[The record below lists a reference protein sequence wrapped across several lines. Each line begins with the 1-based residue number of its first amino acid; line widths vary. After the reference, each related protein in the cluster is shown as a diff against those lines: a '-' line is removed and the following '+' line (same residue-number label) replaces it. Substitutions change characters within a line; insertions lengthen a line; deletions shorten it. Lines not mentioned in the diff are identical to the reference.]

1 MASALA
7 ILTVSPSAFATPVDT
22 APGATGTSHVGT
34 GSDPSA
40 PRTVTLI
47 TGDTVTVTT
56 AADGTQTKEVKGP
69 HGEAVGFQSS
79 QSGKDTF
86 VYPDSALPYVAAGL
100 LDKNLFNV
108 TQLLADGYDDVHT
121 DHLPL
126 IVNYTHSAAG
136 VRAPA
141 LPAGAAK
148 TRTLS
153 SIQGAALTESR
164 DHAADFWSGLTK
176 GTSAQSFARATG
188 GAQPS
193 FADGIA
199 KVWLDGKVKADLA
212 DTTAQIG
219 APEVWAADNTGKG
232 VDVAVLDTGV
242 DNTHPDLADRIAG
255 SASFVPDE
263 DAIQDVV
270 GHGTHVASTIAG
282 TGAASDG
289 QEKGVAPGASLHI
302 GKVLR
307 AKCDSLGC
315 TGLGQESWI
324 LAGMEWAARDQHA
337 KIINMSLGGGPS
349 DGTDPLSQAVN
360 DLSKETGAL
369 FVIAAGNSGAPGT
382 VASPGAADAALTVG
396 VVDGS
401 DQLADFSSQGPRQGD
416 SGLKPEITA
425 PGVDVLAANSSQATW
440 TNDTRHYREMSGTSM
455 AAPHVAGA
463 AALLAAAH
471 PDWTGQQL
479 KDALISSAKATPQ
492 YTPYQAGAGRVDV
505 AAAVRN
511 TVFAT
516 GSAYAGYAPWPQ
528 QPGKTVDKEVTY
540 TNTADTPVTLNLAI
554 NAPDAPEGLFTLSA
568 TQVTMPAH
576 GTSKVTYTANLDKAP
591 LDSRFSGMIDASDAD
606 GKVLDH
612 TLIGA
617 GKEPRS
623 YDLSVTVKD
632 RGGKPLSGM
641 LTVAG
646 KNICKAAA
654 PCTAPDFSVYTLDS
668 SGTGTLRLPFGTY
681 AAWFQGDVQ
690 GTHGPHSLGLAM
702 LSAPEIVLDQDRT
715 VTLDGSQARQVT
727 AVTPQKT
734 VDTEAQMQAYR
745 SFGPDDSVM
754 SVGPVPGDRGYG
766 GLPHPYYDSL
776 WALPTGKKVTEGT
789 FAFGVRW
796 RKEEPKLTVDSGP
809 RSFDDLRVQVA
820 KTPLPKGRMTLGTV
834 FAGQGTEAD
843 YAGLQAQGKVVVVR
857 PHDDDHSVEQQ
868 ADAAAAAGARLLL
881 IVNDGT
887 GRLQPWTNDAVVPG
901 ILPPVTVATLTNDEG
916 EELISEIQHGPTPLT
931 VGSDPTTDY
940 LYDLFHVYDG
950 AVPADPTYRP
960 AVKDLARVNV
970 SFRNY
975 QPDRAIEYRKDIW
988 HGAEV
993 PSPVPHEAPAQGE
1006 RTDWLSTEPDVT
1018 WSTKAELPGEVQ
1030 EHSTPVHYMAGTTT
1044 DEHWFGPIERP
1055 RVDFLP
1061 ARFNS
1066 EIYASIPGWGDSGTS
1081 HIGSTAAAENPEVL
1095 NEVKL
1100 YQGDTLMADFNSDY
1114 VDRFGLSPERLPYR
1128 LVSENSRGLWTN
1140 PYSTSTRTEWGFT
1153 SAANEPGTPAV
1164 ALPLIQLDYTVDTD
1178 TAGKAHRNADLT
1190 VTPSHVPLPGVPSS
1204 KTIGD
1209 VTLDVSYDDGATWNK
1224 ATLNHIGDGW
1234 RTSLHAPAGATYAT
1248 LRATAHDDQGN
1259 SVTQS
1264 ITRAFGLK

>member
-1 MASALA
+1 MQQ
-7 ILTVSPSAFATPVDT
+7 
-22 APGATGTSHVGT
+22 
-34 GSDPSA
+34 
-40 PRTVTLI
+40 TVTLI
-47 TGDTVTVTT
+47 TGDKVTVTT
-56 AADGTQTKEVKGP
+56 AADGTETKEVKGP

-79 QSGKDTF
+79 QRGKDTY
-86 VYPDSALPYVAAGL
+86 VYPNSTLPYVSAGL

-108 TQLLADGYDDVHT
+108 TQLLADGYDDAHSN
-121 DHLPL
+121 HLPL
-126 IVNYTHSAAG
+126 IVNYTDSAARAG

-148 TRTLS
+148 IHTLS
-153 SIQGAALTESR
+153 SIKGAALTESR

-193 FADGIA
+193 FSDGIA

-219 APEVWAADNTGKG
+219 APEVWAGGNTAKG

-263 DAIQDVV
+263 DALQDVV
-270 GHGTHVASTIAG
+270 GHGTHVASIIAG

-302 GKVLR
+302 GKVLKT
-307 AKCDSLGC
+307 KCDAIGC
-315 TGLGQESWI
+315 DGVGQVSWI

-337 KIINMSLGGGPS
+337 KIINMSLGGSSS

-369 FVIAAGNSGAPGT
+369 FVVAAGNGSGAPGT
-382 VASPGAADAALTVG
+382 VASPGTADAALTVG
-396 VVDGS
+396 AVDGS
-401 DQLADFSSQGPRQGD
+401 DQLTNFSSQGPREGD
-416 SGLKPEITA
+416 FGIKPEITA
-425 PGVDVLAANSSQATW
+425 PGFDVLAANSSQATW
-440 TNDTRHYREMSGTSM
+440 TNNTDPYRAMSGTSM

-479 KDALISSAKATPQ
+479 KDALINSAQATPQ
-492 YTPYQAGAGRVDV
+492 YTPYEAGAGRVDV
-505 AAAVRN
+505 AAAVRD

-516 GSAYAGYAPWPQ
+516 GSAYAGYDLWPHE
-528 QPGKTVDKEVTY
+528 PGKTVDKEVTY

-554 NAPDAPEGLFTLSA
+554 NVIDAPEGLFTLSA
-568 TQVTMPAH
+568 PRVTVPAH

-606 GKVLDH
+606 GKVLAH
-612 TLIGA
+612 TLIGV

-623 YDLSVTVKD
+623 YNLAITVKD
-632 RGGKPLSGM
+632 RSGKPLPGM

-646 KNICKAAA
+646 KNICKAAL
-654 PCTAPDFSVYTLDS
+654 PCSAPDFSLYTLDS
-668 SGTGTLRLPFGTY
+668 SGTGTIRLPVGTY

-702 LSAPEIVLDQDRT
+702 LSAPEIVLDQDRA
-715 VTLDGSQARQVT
+715 VTLDASQARQVT

-734 VDTEAQMQAYR
+734 VDAEAQMQAYR
-745 SFGPDDSVM
+745 SFGPDDNVM
-754 SVGPVPGDRGYG
+754 SIGPGLGDGGYG
-766 GLPHPYYDSL
+766 FLPEPYYDSL
-776 WALPTGKKVTEGT
+776 WALPTGEKVTEGK
-789 FAFGVRW
+789 FSFGVRW
-796 RKEEPKLTVDSGP
+796 RKEEPKLTVDSDT

-820 KTPLPKGRMTLGTV
+820 KTPLPKGRMKLDTV

-843 YAGLQAQGKVVVVR
+843 YAGLRAQGKVAVVR
-857 PHDDDHSVEQQ
+857 QHDDDHSVEQQ

-881 IVNDGT
+881 VVNDGT
-887 GRLQPWTNDAVVPG
+887 GRLQPWTNPVLVPG
-901 ILPPVTVATLTNDEG
+901 ILPPVTVATLTRDEG

-931 VGSDPTTDY
+931 VGSNPTTDY

-950 AVPADPTYRP
+950 AVPADLTYRP

-975 QPDRAIEYRKDIW
+975 QPDRANEYRKDIW
-988 HGAEV
+988 HGWEV
-993 PSPVPHEAPAQGE
+993 SSPVAHEAPAQGE
-1006 RTDWLSTEPDVT
+1006 RIDWVSTEEDTT
-1018 WSTKAELPGEVQ
+1018 WATKAELPGEVQ
-1030 EHSTPVHYMAGTTT
+1030 ENSAPVHYKAGTTT

-1055 RVDFLP
+1055 RVTFLP
-1061 ARFNS
+1061 TRFNS
-1066 EIYASIPGWGDSGTS
+1066 EIYASIPGWGDSGTA
-1081 HIGSTAAAENPEVL
+1081 HMGSAAAADNPQVL
-1095 NEVKL
+1095 DNVKL
-1100 YQGDTLMADFNSDY
+1100 YQGDTLLAESGSDF

-1164 ALPLIQLDYTVDTD
+1164 ALPLIQLDYNVDTD
-1178 TAGKAHRNADLT
+1178 TAGKARRNADLT

-1209 VTLDVSYDDGATWNK
+1209 VTLDVSYDDGATWHK
-1224 ATLNHIGDGW
+1224 AELNHIGDGW
-1234 RTSLHAPAGATYAT
+1234 KTTLHAPADATYVT
-1248 LRATAHDDQGN
+1248 LRASAHDDQGN